1 VLVWVQDE
9 QALPLLGQ
17 AARIAAADGGLAV
30 AVSVATDDASASE
43 LAAQR
48 HLVERAD
55 EWLAFLRRLSD
66 GRPITYVGPPAAPL
80 ASLFAPKLRLAR
92 IDTHE
97 PIEWLRANL
106 SSSDWVVLPGLDLAR
121 ESLKRFPGLADRG
134 FLVTVAG
141 RIRRGGASEV
151 REARSERLGQASRD
165 H

>member
-1 VLVWVQDE
+1 MLVWVQDE

-80 ASLFAPKLRLAR
+80 ASSLRPE
-92 IDTHE
+92 T
-97 PIEWLRANL
+97 
-106 SSSDWVVLPGLDLAR
+106 
-121 ESLKRFPGLADRG
+121 
-134 FLVTVAG
+134 
-141 RIRRGGASEV
+141 
-151 REARSERLGQASRD
+151 ASRPNR
-165 H
+165 HP